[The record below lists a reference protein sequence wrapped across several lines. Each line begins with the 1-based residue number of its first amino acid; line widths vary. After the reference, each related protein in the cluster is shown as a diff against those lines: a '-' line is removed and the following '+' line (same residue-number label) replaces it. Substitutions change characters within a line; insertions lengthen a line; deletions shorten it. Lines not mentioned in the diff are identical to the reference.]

1 MAEEDKEKIVFIL
14 KWRAYTYNVMH
25 FGLSNAITTFEKGS
39 HQDLQQVPKWIHV
52 GFPWWFKCIW

>member
-1 MAEEDKEKIVFIL
+1 MAEGDKEKIVFIL

-39 HQDLQQVPKWIHV
+39 HQDLQQVPK
-52 GFPWWFKCIW
+52 

>member
-25 FGLSNAITTFEKGS
+25 LGLSNAITTFEKGS
-39 HQDLQQVPKWIHV
+39 HQDLQQVPK
-52 GFPWWFKCIW
+52 